1 MKRQKIDPKANEI
14 KAIIDPVAIGQLVS
28 QACRSFELLE
38 RFHDGSVTLS
48 PSYSEQ
54 EGYEDLKIT
63 CERALVTDFVFLV
76 ARLHRLCEN
85 FEQAVSL
92 AFPADAIRTFRDAVK
107 PIRDKVRNAIE
118 HALEPG
124 ASVKNDPL
132 GFDMGSVGC
141 SAAIRTLATIE
152 QVR

>member
-1 MKRQKIDPKANEI
+1 
-14 KAIIDPVAIGQLVS
+14 
-28 QACRSFELLE
+28 
-38 RFHDGSVTLS
+38 VTLS